1 MGLLCVEVSL
11 WAASREHSPGTVAL
25 TRTDRS
31 LLLSCHS
38 PFRSMSLAPVVL
50 IPDSSAI
57 QDAKREKGCE
67 ERRCEE
73 RKEEVVCRVRE
84 DQRS

>member
-1 MGLLCVEVSL
+1 
-11 WAASREHSPGTVAL
+11 
-25 TRTDRS
+25 
-31 LLLSCHS
+31 
-38 PFRSMSLAPVVL
+38 MSLAPVVL